1 MVSYRI
7 VRGEDVTADELKE
20 MVAAMRELGVS
31 EANGIKLGPPI
42 LPPPKEETKAE
53 WEARIAR
60 EQERE
65 QKIMFAASGTRPRLK
80 VIR

>member
-1 MVSYRI
+1 MTL
-7 VRGEDVTADELKE
+7 EEL
-20 MVAAMRELGVS
+20 AATVKLMRDLGVS
-31 EANGIKLGPPI
+31 ECGDIKLGPP
-42 LPPPKEETKAE
+42 PPTEKKEETKAE